1 MNNRKPDFDM
11 QTIKRL
17 FGYISK
23 GNKKKLALVIITII
37 INTISVVAGSMYL
50 TVLIDNYIAPM
61 IGKRNNKDNVE
72 GLFFSNLLH
81 PILVLFGLYLFR
93 NNYNTHIRKRN
104 GKNL

>member
-61 IGKRNNKDNVE
+61 IGNSDASYST
-72 GLFFSNLLH
+72 LIH
-81 PILVLFGLYLFR
+81 PILVMIGIYLIR

>member
-1 MNNRKPDFDM
+1 MNDRKPEFDM

-23 GNKKKLALVIITII
+23 GNKKRLALVIITIV

-61 IGKRNNKDNVE
+61 IGNPEASYSTLV
-72 GLFFSNLLH
+72 H
-81 PILVLFGLYLFR
+81 PILVMIGIYLIR
-93 NNYNTHIRKRN
+93 NNYNTHILKRN
-104 GKNL
+104 GKNF

>member
-61 IGKRNNKDNVE
+61 IGNSDARYST
-72 GLFFSNLLH
+72 LIH
-81 PILVLFGLYLFR
+81 PILVMIGIYLIR